1 MPEALLALEEHS
13 FRLPLTLPAE
23 RHVRSIIP
31 PPPPPP
37 TFDHDELGIPPFR
50 AHDGSLEPTHLPRDL
65 SRDLPTEPEPSVDP
79 RDAEPSEVDD
89 DDDELLAGERL
100 RRARQASIQRWAL
113 LVTAPLA
120 VIVIAALVRTAV
132 IWGRAPSS
140 AELHAANVATATAPI
155 PSPPTA
161 TVNAAPLPPA
171 PEPPAPMEKAAP
183 PPSTPSM
190 TAEEQLAH
198 DRAAAKT
205 ARLDAQTAL
214 EVGDARRA
222 ALAAKRATTLD
233 PTEAQGW
240 LILVAAELDCKRPVA
255 ANEALASCLKVATRG
270 PRGECIGMVVGR
282 AARAKK
288 TMDLKSVGT
297 TGGPSEPSPS
307 PLSASPPP
315 VPRSAP

>member
-37 TFDHDELGIPPFR
+37 TFEHDEPGIPPFH
-50 AHDGSLEPTHLPRDL
+50 AHEGSLEPTHLPRDL
-65 SRDLPTEPEPSVDP
+65 WHDRAAEREPPLDAHHTEAS
-79 RDAEPSEVDD
+79 VDD
-89 DDDELLAGERL
+89 DEDELLEGERL
-100 RRARQASIQRWAL
+100 RRARQASMQRWAL

-120 VIVIAALVRTAV
+120 IIVIAALVRTAV
-132 IWGRAPSS
+132 IWGRSPSS

-155 PSPPTA
+155 ATPPIATA
-161 TVNAAPLPPA
+161 TATAPST
-171 PEPPAPMEKAAP
+171 PEPPAPIEKGAP
-183 PPSTPSM
+183 PPQAPATTP
-190 TAEEQLAH
+190 AEQLAQ
-198 DRAAAKT
+198 DRAAAKKE
-205 ARLDAQTAL
+205 RLEAQTAL

-222 ALAAKRATTLD
+222 ALAARRATALD
-233 PTEAQGW
+233 PSEAQGW
-240 LILVAAELDCKRPVA
+240 LVLVAAELDCKRPVA
-255 ANEALASCLKVATRG
+255 ANEALASCLKLATRG

-282 AARAKK
+282 AARAKR
-288 TMDLKSVGT
+288 TMDLKAVAAPET
-297 TGGPSEPSPS
+297 TPEPPPA

>member
-37 TFDHDELGIPPFR
+37 TFEHDEPGIPPFH
-50 AHDGSLEPTHLPRDL
+50 AHEGSLEPTHLPRDL
-65 SRDLPTEPEPSVDP
+65 SHDRAAEPEPP
-79 RDAEPSEVDD
+79 LDAHDTEASVDD
-89 DDDELLAGERL
+89 DEDELIEGERL
-100 RRARQASIQRWAL
+100 RRARQASMQRWAL

-132 IWGRAPSS
+132 IWGRSPSS

-155 PSPPTA
+155 ATPPIATTTA
-161 TVNAAPLPPA
+161 TATPA
-171 PEPPAPMEKAAP
+171 PEPPAPIEKAAP
-183 PPSTPSM
+183 PPQAPATTP
-190 TAEEQLAH
+190 AEQLAR
-198 DRAAAKT
+198 DRAAAKKE
-205 ARLDAQTAL
+205 RLEAQTAL

-222 ALAAKRATTLD
+222 ALAARRATTLD
-233 PTEAQGW
+233 PSEAQGW
-240 LILVAAELDCKRPVA
+240 LVLVAAELDCKRPVA
-255 ANEALASCLKVATRG
+255 ANEALASCLKLATRG

-288 TMDLKSVGT
+288 TMDLKAVGAPET
-297 TGGPSEPSPS
+297 TSEPPPA

>member
-1 MPEALLALEEHS
+1 MPEGLLALEEHS

-23 RHVRSIIP
+23 RHVRSLIP

-37 TFDHDELGIPPFR
+37 TFDHDEPGIPPFHV
-50 AHDGSLEPTHLPRDL
+50 HDGSLEPTQLPR
-65 SRDLPTEPEPSVDP
+65 RPSPDVE
-79 RDAEPSEVDD
+79 EPSEDESDD
-89 DDDELLAGERL
+89 DDDDILAGERL
-100 RRARQASIQRWAL
+100 RLARQASMQRWAL

-132 IWGRAPSS
+132 IWGRSPSS
-140 AELHAANVATATAPI
+140 AELHAANVATATTPI
-155 PSPPTA
+155 ASPPITPTTA
-161 TVNAAPLPPA
+161 SPPAPA
-171 PEPPAPMEKAAP
+171 PEPPAPIEKAAP

-190 TAEEQLAH
+190 TSAEQVAH
-198 DRAAAKT
+198 DRAAAKKD
-205 ARLDAQTAL
+205 RLEAQTAL

-222 ALAAKRATTLD
+222 ALAARRATTLD
-233 PTEAQGW
+233 PSEAQGW

-255 ANEALASCLKVATRG
+255 ANEALASCLKLATRG

-288 TMDLKSVGT
+288 TMDLRSVG
-297 TGGPSEPSPS
+297 SSDDRAEPPPA